1 MGFRVVVF
9 IALRQ
14 LWARRVLNGIAVLG
28 VTLGVLVLIGINGI
42 MQGFQQKFLQNILKI
57 SPHATIFDKQLR
69 PAPPLLARFTDSFVA
84 TRVHHEVPSDR
95 QLRISRPS
103 EVIRAL
109 ERLPGV
115 ESAAG
120 LLVGSAVIAFEGHGA
135 LAVDA
140 HGRQLSTARGRM
152 CCSKRWAPGLFRVGW
167 GLSVRWWGRYWF

>member
-1 MGFRVVVF
+1 MGWRVVIF

-42 MQGFQQKFLQNILKI
+42 MQGFQQKFLQNILQI

-69 PAPPLLARFTDSFVA
+69 PAPPLLARFTDAFVA
-84 TRVHHEVPSDR
+84 TRVHHESPSDR

-103 EVIRAL
+103 EMIRAL
-109 ERLPGV
+109 ERMPGV

-120 LLVGSAVIAFEGHGA
+120 LLVGSAVIAFGPKQYPIDLRGIDPEPQDRVTPISGYLTSGNYKN
-135 LAVDA
+135 LA
-140 HGRQLSTARGRM
+140 M
-152 CCSKRWAPGLFRVGW
+152 
-167 GLSVRWWGRYWF
+167 